1 MTTALG
7 EAQAVPAQII
17 VHDPASAGALDRL
30 ETLPEP
36 EVESR
41 FAFTDAPDP
50 ARFAR
55 QHEAFV
61 AAIGAHGVEPV
72 ALGDLLGGRYGEAL
86 ELNPNHVY
94 TRDSAVTL
102 PWAPGVFIRGKMRE
116 PIRRHEPAVMAD
128 ALTALGLRELAQMP
142 AGVFLEGGDV
152 IPFAAGE
159 RRVLLVGY
167 GPRSAPAALQE
178 LHRAL
183 VPEHADE
190 LIGLELAPW
199 RINLDGVIVPV
210 ADDVAV
216 AHPDS
221 VERAVRVTADGVE
234 PVDVFALLAEHG
246 VEVVE
251 ITAEEA
257 KREACNCL
265 CLGERRVV
273 CYDHNER
280 VLDALRERR
289 VDVVAV
295 AGDELLK
302 GTGGPRCMTRPIYRA
317 G

>member
-1 MTTALG
+1 MSTVSG

-17 VHDPASAGALDRL
+17 VHDPATAGALDRL
-30 ETLPEP
+30 GALPDP
-36 EVESR
+36 EVRSR

-55 QHEAFV
+55 QHEGFV
-61 AAIGAHGVEPV
+61 AAIAAQGVEPV

-102 PWAPGVFIRGKMRE
+102 PWTPDVFVRGKMRE
-116 PIRRHEPAVMAD
+116 PIRRHEPAVMGD
-128 ALTALGLRELAQMP
+128 ALTALGLRELARMP

-152 IPFAAGE
+152 IPFAAGG

-167 GPRSAPAALQE
+167 GPRSAPAALHA
-178 LHRAL
+178 LRKAL
-183 VPEHADE
+183 VPEHVDE
-190 LIGLELAPW
+190 VIGIELARW

-216 AHPDS
+216 AHPGS
-221 VERAVRVTADGVE
+221 VERAVRVTEDGVE
-234 PVDVFALLAEHG
+234 PVDLFALLADHG
-246 VEVVE
+246 VDVVE

-265 CLGERRVV
+265 CLGHRRIV

-280 VLDALRERR
+280 VLDALRDRGI
-289 VDVVAV
+289 DVIAV

-302 GTGGPRCMTRPIYRA
+302 GTGGPRCMTRPVYRA
-317 G
+317 A